1 MKNTSKNR
9 RLDRVPKEYRDAV
22 KQDIAG
28 IAQKI
33 KKRRS
38 AMRMTQEQLAESLNI
53 EPSTLQSIE
62 QQRGRPSL
70 ELLLTIA
77 KVLQTKFVIK

>member
-1 MKNTSKNR
+1 
-9 RLDRVPKEYRDAV
+9 VPREYRDAV
-22 KQDIAG
+22 KQDVAA

-33 KKRRS
+33 RKRRR
-38 AMRMTQEQLAESLNI
+38 AMQLTQEQLAESLNI
-53 EPSTLQSIE
+53 EPSTLQSLE

>member
-1 MKNTSKNR
+1 MKNASKNR
-9 RLDRVPKEYRDAV
+9 RLDRVPREYRDAV
-22 KQDIAG
+22 KQDVAA

-33 KKRRS
+33 RKRRR
-38 AMRMTQEQLAESLNI
+38 AMQLTQEQLAESLNI
-53 EPSTLQSIE
+53 EPSTLQSLE

>member
-1 MKNTSKNR
+1 M
-9 RLDRVPKEYRDAV
+9 
-22 KQDIAG
+22 Q
-28 IAQKI
+28 
-33 KKRRS
+33 
-38 AMRMTQEQLAESLNI
+38 MTQEQLAESLNI